1 MKTNQKIVKSMKNQS
16 HLKNSFFST
25 DNENNIVNNNK
36 NSSSQNN
43 YTNNFNDN
51 QNKTYFDIQKER
63 KQNYLS
69 IEDLKKM
76 IFKQKK
82 LNLTEQEN
90 SEILQASIH
99 SSESN
104 TNTSYDIAS
113 NYINID
119 NQTNNQ
125 LESLTNIHQKK

>member
-1 MKTNQKIVKSMKNQS
+1 
-16 HLKNSFFST
+16 
-25 DNENNIVNNNK
+25 
-36 NSSSQNN
+36 
-43 YTNNFNDN
+43 
-51 QNKTYFDIQKER
+51 
-63 KQNYLS
+63 
-69 IEDLKKM
+69 M
-76 IFKQKK
+76 IFKQK

-125 LESLTNIHQKK
+125 FESLTNIHQK